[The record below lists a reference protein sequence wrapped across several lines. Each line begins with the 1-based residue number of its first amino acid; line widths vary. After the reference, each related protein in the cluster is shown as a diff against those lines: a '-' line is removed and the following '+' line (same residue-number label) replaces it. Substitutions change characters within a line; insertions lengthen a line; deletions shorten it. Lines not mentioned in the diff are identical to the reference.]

1 MPVILRWLLRQ
12 GPANPIAVR
21 LVQNASRRPKHMYIR
36 AAYLAVLIVVL
47 LWVLL
52 LSTKAG
58 ALNYQ
63 ELAKAGAGSFT
74 AIAYLQI
81 GLICILAPVFMGGA
95 IAQEAS
101 PRTWD
106 ILLTTPL
113 TASEIVLGNLLGR
126 LFFVI
131 GLLFASLPLFA
142 LTQYFGGVP
151 YQAIFGSYLVAA
163 CAALLVGA
171 LAIALSVSRLVGKR
185 AFFAFYIAIIT
196 YLGATWAVDLGLRNA
211 RHGMGDGTGVTWMT
225 ALNPFLA
232 LTALL
237 NPTTYP
243 AAAAGSMQG
252 FASWMLE
259 TPVKAFCIGST
270 LLSLICMGL
279 STLTVRNGGLQS
291 LGTNDTGL
299 SWWQRLL
306 GAKGGEGGEGGVGRH
321 RAPRHVWHNPIAWRE
336 AASRNSQTSKIV
348 ARWVFIGLG
357 MLGGASIVWMYH
369 TGIIQYPSQFQFTL
383 LAVVWTE
390 LAVVSLVGII
400 TAASAISKEREDGT
414 LDLLLTTPLTAR
426 AYLTG
431 KLRGLIA
438 YLLPLVSVPLGTV
451 AMAAIYVLADGFGRE
466 DAAQAMYL
474 YPTIGAK
481 KTALPILLPEAAI
494 LLPIVVIPFLA
505 FCVMVGLQWSLKS
518 KGILGSVIATVG
530 MVGAIAGTIGLCGW
544 SASGALA
551 FVGPVLGSLSP
562 VSFLMLVVY
571 VERLGETLINMN
583 LSGARMTLAIGALA
597 SLALNAAVCYAI
609 LTSMVRTFDM
619 TVRKLAGG
627 K

>member
-21 LVQNASRRPKHMYIR
+21 LVQNASRRTKHMYLR
-36 AAYLAVLIVVL
+36 AAYLAVLIIVL

-52 LSTKAG
+52 LSTSAG
-58 ALNYQ
+58 SLSYLQ
-63 ELAKAGAGSFT
+63 LAQAGAGSFT

-81 GLICILAPVFMGGA
+81 ALICILAPVFMGGA

-113 TASEIVLGNLLGR
+113 TASEIVFGNLLGR
-126 LFFVI
+126 LFFVL

-151 YQAIFGSYLVAA
+151 YQAIFGSYIIAA

-171 LAIALSVSRLVGKR
+171 LAIALAVSRLAGKR

-196 YLGATWAVDLGLRNA
+196 YLGATWAIDAGLRDAGKGVANS
-211 RHGMGDGTGVTWMT
+211 GVTWMT

-237 NPTTYP
+237 NPSTYP
-243 AAAAGSMQG
+243 SAPSGSLRG
-252 FASWMLE
+252 LDAWLLE
-259 TPVKAFCIGST
+259 TPVRTFCIGST
-270 LLSLICMGL
+270 LLSLLFVGL
-279 STLTVRNGGLQS
+279 STLTVRSGGLQS
-291 LGTNDTGL
+291 LGTDESGL
-299 SWWQRLL
+299 SLWQRLT
-306 GAKGGEGGEGGVGRH
+306 GAKGGEGGEARH

-336 AASRNSQTSKIV
+336 AASRNSQPSKIV
-348 ARWVFIGLG
+348 ARWAFIALG
-357 MLGGASIVWMYH
+357 MLGGASLVWMFH
-369 TGIIQYPSQFQFTL
+369 RGVISTPERFQFTL

-390 LAVVSLVGII
+390 LAVVTLVGII
-400 TAASAISKEREDGT
+400 TAASAISREREDGT
-414 LDLLLTTPLTAR
+414 LDLLLTTPITAR
-426 AYLTG
+426 AYLIG

-451 AMAAIYVLADGFGRE
+451 AMASIYVLTNGFGRE
-466 DAAQAMYL
+466 DADK
-474 YPTIGAK
+474 TIYVTTTVGAIK
-481 KTALPILLPEAAI
+481 RQLPILLPEAAL
-494 LLPIVVIPFLA
+494 LLPLVVIPFLA

-518 KGILGSVIATVG
+518 RGILGSVIATVG

-544 SASGALA
+544 SASFALLGI
-551 FVGPVLGSLSP
+551 GPVLGSLSP
-562 VSFLMLVVY
+562 VSFLLLVVH
-571 VERLGETLINMN
+571 VDRIGETLIEWN
-583 LSGARMTLAIGALA
+583 LSGARLTLAVGAFAALA
-597 SLALNAAVCYAI
+597 VNGAVCYA
-609 LTSMVRTFDM
+609 LLSSMVRTFDV

-627 K
+627 R

>member
-1 MPVILRWLLRQ
+1 
-12 GPANPIAVR
+12 
-21 LVQNASRRPKHMYIR
+21 MYIR

-47 LWVLL
+47 LWTLL
-52 LSTKAG
+52 LNTKAG
-58 ALNYQ
+58 QLSYL

-74 AIAYLQI
+74 GIAYLQI
-81 GLICILAPVFMGGA
+81 ALICILAPVFMGGA

-113 TASEIVLGNLLGR
+113 TASEIVQGNLLGR
-126 LFFVI
+126 LFFVL

-151 YQAIFGSYLVAA
+151 YEAIFGSYVVAA

-196 YLGATWAVDLGLRNA
+196 YLGATWAIDEGLRNA
-211 RHGMGDGTGVTWMT
+211 GLGQSGGRGVTWMT

-243 AAAAGSMQG
+243 VASPGSLRGMAA
-252 FASWMLE
+252 WMLE
-259 TPVKAFCIGST
+259 TPVKTYCIGSA
-270 LLSLICMGL
+270 LLSLAFVGL
-279 STLTVRNGGLQS
+279 STLTVRSGGLQS
-291 LGTNDTGL
+291 LGTDDSGL

-306 GAKGGEGGEGGVGRH
+306 GSKGGGDGEGGDARH

-336 AASRNSQTSKIV
+336 AASRNSQPAKIV
-348 ARWVFIGLG
+348 ARWVFIAMG
-357 MLGGASIVWMYH
+357 MLGGASVVWMYH
-369 TGIIQYPSQFQFTL
+369 TGLIGSPSQFQFTL

-400 TAASAISKEREDGT
+400 TAATAISKEREDGT
-414 LDLLLTTPLTAR
+414 LDLLLTTPLSAR

-438 YLLPLVSVPLGTV
+438 YLLPLLSVPLCTV
-451 AMAAIYVLADGFGRE
+451 AMASIYMLTDGLWRADAGT
-466 DAAQAMYL
+466 AMYVR
-474 YPTIGAK
+474 PTIGGTP
-481 KTALPILLPEAAI
+481 TALPIILPEAAI
-494 LLPIVVIPFLA
+494 LLPIVVIPFMA

-518 KGILGSVIATVG
+518 RGILGSVIATVG

-544 SASGALA
+544 SASGALLG
-551 FVGPVLGSLSP
+551 VGPVLGSLSP
-562 VSFLMLVVY
+562 VSFLELVVH
-571 VERLGETLINMN
+571 VDRIGETLSQWG
-583 LSGARMTLAIGALA
+583 LFAARMTLATGALG
-597 SLALNAAVCYAI
+597 ALLLHAAVCYAI

-619 TVRKLAGG
+619 TVRKLAGN